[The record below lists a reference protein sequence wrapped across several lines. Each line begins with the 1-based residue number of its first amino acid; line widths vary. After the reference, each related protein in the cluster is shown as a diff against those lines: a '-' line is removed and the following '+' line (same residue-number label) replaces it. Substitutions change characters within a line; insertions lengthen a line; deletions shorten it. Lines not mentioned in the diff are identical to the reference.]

1 MRRENF
7 LKGVWLG
14 WGEGK
19 MIVRPGFLFLGPP
32 KDFLPKWR
40 ENWVE
45 GSLIGK

>member
-19 MIVRPGFLFLGPP
+19 MIVRPGFLFPRPTKRFTPQNGE
-32 KDFLPKWR
+32 KNGWR
-40 ENWVE
+40 EV
-45 GSLIGK
+45 